1 MHDYTL
7 LLSIGPELSLMIRS
21 LRSGLKPTAS
31 ASVLITVAAPDPV
44 RDAISGSVKPGVS
57 DKNMKN
63 AWEKDKSNIKSSF
76 ISELLSMHTTQTAA
90 KSCCKEN
97 KP

>member
-1 MHDYTL
+1 MKTLNSFISVVFMHDYTL

-21 LRSGLKPTAS
+21 LISGLKPTAS

-63 AWEKDKSNIKSSF
+63 A
-76 ISELLSMHTTQTAA
+76 
-90 KSCCKEN
+90 
-97 KP
+97 

>member
-1 MHDYTL
+1 MKMLNSFISVVFMHDHTL

-21 LRSGLKPTAS
+21 LRSGHKPTAS

-44 RDAISGSVKPGVS
+44 RDAICVCVQPGVS

-63 AWEKDKSNIKSSF
+63 A
-76 ISELLSMHTTQTAA
+76 
-90 KSCCKEN
+90 
-97 KP
+97 